1 MRAAWPRRL
10 LLAAAAALW
19 LLGWVYYA
27 RLDGQQVH
35 LVLNQAIDARQAQQ
49 LLESEAQ
56 REEPAGFCFWGQ
68 SRNQQVSCPQTG
80 RDAPVRLVCLAG
92 NPELLDGGSLAW
104 QTGCL
109 VDRQTALALFGTEDC
124 GGQVAEQAG
133 ESYPVLGVIPTL
145 EPTLVRLARPEDG
158 PVLDRCVLVGDT
170 GAEALLRWNLSGQT
184 LDFRLLLDMLWN
196 LALVLPVVYLTVLC
210 WHLMK
215 PWRQLTWPV
224 DRALVVRLLLGL
236 ACLAGLVGLMS
247 LVRIPPQMIPT
258 QWSDFEFW
266 GRWWAAEQENLRR
279 IFTTPLGNRQLQM
292 LLDMVKSMG
301 SWGVSL
307 LAGLLALAFRK
318 RREKKE
324 EAPCASC

>member
-1 MRAAWPRRL
+1 M
-10 LLAAAAALW
+10 
-19 LLGWVYYA
+19 
-27 RLDGQQVH
+27 
-35 LVLNQAIDARQAQQ
+35 
-49 LLESEAQ
+49 
-56 REEPAGFCFWGQ
+56 
-68 SRNQQVSCPQTG
+68 
-80 RDAPVRLVCLAG
+80 
-92 NPELLDGGSLAW
+92 
-104 QTGCL
+104 
-109 VDRQTALALFGTEDC
+109 FGTEDC

-196 LALVLPVVYLTVLC
+196 LALVLPVVYLAVLC

-258 QWSDFEFW
+258 KWSDFEFW
-266 GRWWAAEQENLRR
+266 GRWWAAEQENLQRIFTTPLGNRQLGLMSLVRIPPQMIPTKWSDFEFWGRWWAAEQENLQR
-279 IFTTPLGNRQLQM
+279 IFTTPLGNRQLQILLDM
-292 LLDMVKSMG
+292 VKSMGMIPTKWSDFEFWGRWWAAEQENLQRIFTTPLGNRQLQILLDMVKSMG